1 MGSAESKVLAD
12 TPPSALRNKHLASVE
27 DPRSPSTGIARTPI
41 QVHTHGHHQDA
52 YTGYAPLARAD
63 ESEPEDGSLVL
74 VNQFQVKGYRM
85 GSAESKVLADTPPS
99 ALRNKHLASVE
110 DPRSPSTGIA
120 RTPIQE
126 PFDPRSPSVGIT
138 RTPVKALMAETMTL
152 LVRQLSELFV
162 SEGGELEAGNQGLE
176 GGTQGTGIEEP
187 PPALSPLGS
196 DEDTL
201 LLTVEEAESES
212 PLTGVTPLLDPTP
225 LLSPEEQPSEAGALI
240 GPDKAKHS
248 GSHVMGRLGQARVAV
263 ARSPRGKVRGFR
275 QTRPRRSKASLLSSS
290 EEGSRSPLQILQ
302 HPDWNSPC
310 SPQPSQVTLPLH
322 PPPQHSQVTLPT
334 AQPDNPPLTPSP
346 AAQPGNPPLTPSP
359 QSTAR
364 QPSPYTLPRSTASL
378 SLPVCFQMKK
388 GLSLLDQDG
397 SVLKPALSR
406 GLHRDKENMESW
418 GS

>member
-1 MGSAESKVLAD
+1 MHWSSVVLAGALHRPATAMEGENKLLED
-12 TPPSALRNKHLASVE
+12 T
-27 DPRSPSTGIARTPI
+27 
-41 QVHTHGHHQDA
+41 
-52 YTGYAPLARAD
+52 
-63 ESEPEDGSLVL
+63 ESEQEDGSLVL

-99 ALRNKHLASVE
+99 ALRNKHLESVE

-120 RTPIQE
+120 RTPIQMKDVSTPSPSPSLGAALSVDPQE

-176 GGTQGTGIEEP
+176 GGTQGTGAEEP

-248 GSHVMGRLGQARVAV
+248 GSHMMGRLGQARVAV

-310 SPQPSQVTLPLH
+310 SPQPSQ
-322 PPPQHSQVTLPT
+322 
-334 AQPDNPPLTPSP
+334 
-346 AAQPGNPPLTPSP
+346 
-359 QSTAR
+359 
-364 QPSPYTLPRSTASL
+364 
-378 SLPVCFQMKK
+378 MKK

-397 SVLKPALSR
+397 GVLKPALSR

>member
-1 MGSAESKVLAD
+1 MSGIWSAVCCLNCANAWHK
-12 TPPSALRNKHLASVE
+12 KK
-27 DPRSPSTGIARTPI
+27 
-41 QVHTHGHHQDA
+41 
-52 YTGYAPLARAD
+52 GYAPLALAD
-63 ESEPEDGSLVL
+63 ESEQEDGSLVL
-74 VNQFQVKGYRM
+74 VSQFQVKGYRM

-99 ALRNKHLASVE
+99 ALRNKHLAYNYPFIQLGFYWSNLGKVPCSRMK
-110 DPRSPSTGIA
+110 DVSTPSPSLGA
-120 RTPIQE
+120 ALSVDPQE

-176 GGTQGTGIEEP
+176 GGTQGTGAEEP

-248 GSHVMGRLGQARVAV
+248 GSHVMERLGQARVAV

-310 SPQPSQVTLPLH
+310 SPQPSQ
-322 PPPQHSQVTLPT
+322 
-334 AQPDNPPLTPSP
+334 
-346 AAQPGNPPLTPSP
+346 
-359 QSTAR
+359 
-364 QPSPYTLPRSTASL
+364 
-378 SLPVCFQMKK
+378 MKK
-388 GLSLLDQDG
+388 RLFLLDQDG
-397 SVLKPALSR
+397 GVLKPALSR
-406 GLHRDKENMESW
+406 GLHRDKENLESW